1 MIKTT
6 ITRDYSKPNEATKE
20 AIIELIANETMTPY
34 AVLYEVKHYAVLD
47 EENNTKIEI
56 ASTNREV
63 SIEKYNQLSQAV
75 NQAMKG
81 FDTTNLTA
89 FEAQQLRIKLGL
101 LIYVTQVDYMPDN
114 THVAYNLLPNQWQL
128 T

>member
-6 ITRDYSKPNEATKE
+6 VTRNYSKPNEATQE

-34 AVLYEVKHYAVLD
+34 AILYEVKHYAVLD

-56 ASTNREV
+56 ITTNREV

-75 NQAMKG
+75 NQAIQD

-89 FEAQQLRIKLGL
+89 FEIQQLRLKLGL
-101 LIYVTQVDYMPDN
+101 FIYVTQVDFMPDN
-114 THVAYNLLPNQWQL
+114 VHVAYNLLPNQWIL
-128 T
+128 S